1 MHLYESIYVHL
12 AEKRGTAAQG
22 GATGNAIAAGRV
34 RCVASYSEHP
44 VNKFFINHFHV
55 ILLYYF
61 SFFLSR
67 NYSYFFITLQANT
80 NFRKIIFY

>member
-44 VNKFFINHFHV
+44 VNKLFIIHFHI

-61 SFFLSR
+61 SFF
-67 NYSYFFITLQANT
+67 FV
-80 NFRKIIFY
+80 RKLLVFWYYIAGQ